1 MRVLHVYRT
10 YFPDPEGGL
19 QEAIRQICRAIRPF
33 GIEGTVFCLS
43 PQPDPARLETA
54 DGYVTWRSRSFAAP
68 ASCDL
73 GGPDAWRLFRKLCAE
88 HDVVHYHFPW
98 PFADLLHLT
107 VRPKAR
113 AVMTYH
119 SDIVRQSAIAR
130 LYAPLMWRMMDRM
143 EAIVATSPA
152 YAATSPFLT
161 DRRAR
166 DRVRVIPLGIEDLA
180 QKHPQPAPAP
190 DAAPYFLFVGVLR
203 YYKGLPT
210 LIEAAR
216 QVKARIVIVGE
227 GPEGPALKRMAR
239 EMGCDNVEFAGRV
252 SEAEKFR
259 LLAGCRAFVLP
270 SHQRSEAFG
279 MALVEAAIFGRPLV
293 CCEIGTG
300 TSFVNADGETG
311 FVVAPQDAGALAGA
325 MNRLLEDESLARRFG
340 AAARQR
346 YEGLFSA
353 HALGS
358 AYAELYRGG
367 GAAASSGAHRHAG
380 RRPLR

>member
-19 QEAIRQICRAIRPF
+19 QEAIRQIGRAVRPL
-33 GIEGTVFCLS
+33 GIDSTVFCLS
-43 PQPDPARLETA
+43 PRPEPPRLET
-54 DGYVTWRSRSFAAP
+54 DGFVTWRSRSFAAP

-73 GGPDAWRLFRKLCAE
+73 GGPDAWRLFGRLSAE
-88 HDVVHYHFPW
+88 HDVIHYHFPW

-119 SDIVRQSAIAR
+119 SDIVRQSALAR
-130 LYAPLMWRMMDRM
+130 LYAPLMWRMMQSM

-152 YAATSPFLT
+152 YAATTPFLN
-161 DRRAR
+161 DRRVR
-166 DRVRVIPLGIEDLA
+166 DRVRAIPLGIEDLA
-180 QKHPQPAPAP
+180 LEHPQPAPAA

-216 QVKARIVIVGE
+216 QVKARVVIVGE
-227 GPEGPALKRMAR
+227 GPEGPALKRLAR
-239 EMGCDNVEFAGRV
+239 EAGCANVEFTGRV

-270 SHQRSEAFG
+270 SQQRSEAFG

-311 FVVAPQDAGALAGA
+311 FVVAPGDADALAGA
-325 MNRLLEDESLARRFG
+325 MNRLLRDEGLARRFG
-340 AAARQR
+340 AAARRR
-346 YEGLFSA
+346 YENLFSGE
-353 HALGS
+353 ALGN
-358 AYAELYRGG
+358 AYAALYRGE
-367 GAAASSGAHRHAG
+367 GAGT
-380 RRPLR
+380 